1 MAGPAAVV
9 PGPAVPGPAAVPP
22 PPALP
27 LPVQPVLGGPPQQV
41 PLPKKTIREDLAF
54 YVPEVSGFSISS
66 AEPPEGLPQLS
77 GRAGSAWSVQARL
90 DVKAPRAARFVV
102 VDSGLASSSV
112 VSLFVQRPVQHRGQ
126 TFWRPTPVLQDLIT
140 AVHEQLMSDEDE
152 HHPEDAAPPAAAP
165 AALPVITEVPPPGA
179 GAGSGVGGTD
189 VDYRLGPHHLDVDRT
204 RVGQV
209 VACMVDVVNS
219 NSLRTCSG
227 AQPPLGLA
235 PSDVVEIGPNRA
247 VVEVGEGS
255 GACVARTLS
264 CPYIVLGK
272 RTVRCVG
279 CNALHKA
286 QGRRDQR
293 LAKDLV
299 QISKKRELEAEAAV
313 GGGSGDE
320 AGDQQVP
327 NKVAKVAKVTG
338 EGGEAG
344 EGDAAPITPPKA
356 KSSKESSPPT
366 AAGKPMGGSG
376 GGAGPA
382 APGPSPLMVENL
394 IAAYRK
400 VSLTEVRIGIV
411 AGKVCSSILRKG
423 GMHLSWHCLCRYVSC
438 HQEEIKEVTESI
450 AEEMETSELRKRLK
464 AQIAAARLAPSAPG
478 IGPVSGS
485 TIVEELGKKN
495 LKLTGIAAKMVDHMA
510 NYDSPDSTVME
521 YLSVNDKDAHDAW
534 TRVATLRDHKAQ
546 LWIRLREE
554 ERVMEAAFQG
564 NNNIPAMK
572 QALDAYTSNTLP
584 KNPKG
589 TCLAFCMQNCKV
601 GASDLSLPHLSLC
614 NLVCGSP
621 LGGDQ

>member
-1 MAGPAAVV
+1 M
-9 PGPAVPGPAAVPP
+9 
-22 PPALP
+22 
-27 LPVQPVLGGPPQQV
+27 
-41 PLPKKTIREDLAF
+41 
-54 YVPEVSGFSISS
+54 
-66 AEPPEGLPQLS
+66 
-77 GRAGSAWSVQARL
+77 
-90 DVKAPRAARFVV
+90 
-102 VDSGLASSSV
+102 
-112 VSLFVQRPVQHRGQ
+112 
-126 TFWRPTPVLQDLIT
+126 
-140 AVHEQLMSDEDE
+140 
-152 HHPEDAAPPAAAP
+152 
-165 AALPVITEVPPPGA
+165 
-179 GAGSGVGGTD
+179 
-189 VDYRLGPHHLDVDRT
+189 
-204 RVGQV
+204 
-209 VACMVDVVNS
+209 
-219 NSLRTCSG
+219 
-227 AQPPLGLA
+227 
-235 PSDVVEIGPNRA
+235 
-247 VVEVGEGS
+247 
-255 GACVARTLS
+255 
-264 CPYIVLGK
+264 
-272 RTVRCVG
+272 
-279 CNALHKA
+279 
-286 QGRRDQR
+286 
-293 LAKDLV
+293 
-299 QISKKRELEAEAAV
+299 
-313 GGGSGDE
+313 
-320 AGDQQVP
+320 
-327 NKVAKVAKVTG
+327 
-338 EGGEAG
+338 
-344 EGDAAPITPPKA
+344 
-356 KSSKESSPPT
+356 
-366 AAGKPMGGSG
+366 
-376 GGAGPA
+376 
-382 APGPSPLMVENL
+382 
-394 IAAYRK
+394 AAYRK